1 MSSFLLKSR
10 SSKSSRKTFAKHWMF
25 LHPVRVRPLG
35 KPLELYFHRM
45 LPSKGSALVRCR
57 CVFVFTTL
65 DNLFA
70 SAFFICVFA
79 LCCAPVTHRYFSPLC
94 VYLVSYL
101 FLSHF
106 HALFTSLCYQW
117 VLQSLKVWFWNL
129 SSLLRLIPRRRRKKT
144 SYNNGRAQPLL
155 EIKCIPAKI
164 VSYIPLSQF
173 CLTQLS
179 CCNLKNFLEFCYNI
193 PFRTL

>member
-1 MSSFLLKSR
+1 
-10 SSKSSRKTFAKHWMF
+10 MF
-25 LHPVRVRPLG
+25 LHPARVRPVG

-57 CVFVFTTL
+57 CIFVFTTL

-70 SAFFICVFA
+70 FFFYLRLCAVF
-79 LCCAPVTHRYFSPLC
+79 CAPVTHRYLC
-94 VYLVSYL
+94 VYLVLYL

-106 HALFTSLCYQW
+106 HALFTCLCYQW

-144 SYNNGRAQPLL
+144 SYNDGRAQPLL
-155 EIKCIPAKI
+155 EIKCIYGTTLDEFQDYYSPSIRIRASLKK
-164 VSYIPLSQF
+164 SWR
-173 CLTQLS
+173 QLYTFVTILL
-179 CCNLKNFLEFCYNI
+179 NAAIMLQPKTFQRIL
-193 PFRTL
+193 L

>member
-1 MSSFLLKSR
+1 
-10 SSKSSRKTFAKHWMF
+10 MF
-25 LHPVRVRPLG
+25 LHPARVRPLG

-57 CVFVFTTL
+57 CIFVFTTL

-70 SAFFICVFA
+70 FFFYLRLCAVF
-79 LCCAPVTHRYFSPLC
+79 CAPVTHRYLC
-94 VYLVSYL
+94 VYLVLYL

-106 HALFTSLCYQW
+106 HALFTCLCYQW